1 MEKVGQ
7 KRMCICGVGITPT
20 CVGKE
25 PAESDRLVIRGDTP
39 TCVGKS
45 RLPPVS
51 FYQTWVHSHLRGK
64 KIFISS
70 PCIGCLGL
78 LPLAWKKVVPYPVYL
93 ACPRITPTRVGK
105 IQSVIAC
112 DTVVWDHSHS
122 RGKKSIACCAR

>member
-7 KRMCICGVGITPT
+7 KRMCICGVRITPT

-51 FYQTWVHSHLRGK
+51 FYQTWVHSHACGK
-64 KIFISS
+64 KHVSS
-70 PCIGCLGL
+70 EIAANLFGL
-78 LPLAWKKVVPYPVYL
+78 LPRVWEKVSIIDVIVL
-93 ACPRITPTRVGK
+93 GCRTTPTCVGK
-105 IQSVIAC
+105 SLRSAPY
-112 DTVVWDHSHS
+112 T
-122 RGKKSIACCAR
+122 RGF